1 MKKYYILLLLFFVSN
16 YLIAQ
21 SDFETALMKESK
33 TLATELAAKGKFKIA
48 VWDFTDLDNN
58 VTTFGKF
65 LSENMSVYIANSSL
79 DINVVD
85 RNNINTVMKE
95 HKLNSDGF
103 IDKSTAKELGRL
115 VAVSAI
121 VTGKI
126 TVFSTHINVTM
137 KVLDTESLDI
147 IVSQISKLPLDENAK
162 ELLGIAS
169 TNKGFNNSPL
179 NSNEQINNPETVNK
193 KCETINSGDYCFQN
207 KTNRNLRVRV
217 WDLRGQVPISISVSP
232 GQTQCVYELPEGA
245 HIYEVDEPNP
255 PTQQQSSSLQWHT
268 SSNNYQTNNQPTYRP
283 YRAQGQVKVEKC
295 QSKTFNI
302 Q

>member
-1 MKKYYILLLLFFVSN
+1 MKINYFFILLFFTGN
-16 YLIAQ
+16 NLIAQ
-21 SDFETALMKESK
+21 SDFESALIKESK
-33 TLATELAAKGKFKIA
+33 TLATELASKGKIKIA

-65 LSENMSVYIANSSL
+65 LSENMSVYIANSSMN
-79 DINVVD
+79 IKVVD

-103 IDKSTAKELGRL
+103 IDVTTAKELGKL

-126 TVFSTHINVTM
+126 TVFSSYINVTM

-147 IVSQISKLPLDENAK
+147 IVSQIAKLPLDENAR

-207 KTNRNLRVRV
+207 KTNRSLRVRV

-255 PTQQQSSSLQWHT
+255 PTQQQSSGLQWN
-268 SSNNYQTNNQPTYRP
+268 SSSNYQTNNQSTYRP

-295 QSKTFNI
+295 QSKTFSI